1 MESEMPARN
10 LLAIKKLA
18 KFKAWLDA
26 NGVEN
31 RPTGAAYQVLQVR
44 VTGDVRWHPIFK
56 RLDAKEHLSVPKP
69 LISLVER
76 FLRKEKLELPAPTEL
91 IAAEASSTP
100 PWE

>member
-1 MESEMPARN
+1 MPARN

-44 VTGDVRWHPIFK
+44 VVGDVRWHPIFK
-56 RLDAKEHLSVPKP
+56 RLGAKEHLSVPKP

-76 FLRKEKLELPAPTEL
+76 FLRKEKLEQPAPATES
-91 IAAEASSTP
+91 IAVEASSTP